1 MDLSRKF
8 QLACVLFAVAL
19 VSARAQST
27 FGTVLGTVTDASGA
41 VISGA
46 KLTLRNV
53 ERGTSATTD
62 SGEQG
67 FFEFLNLAP
76 GRYQVSAERAAFAT
90 QSSTEFILEAR
101 ETRRADF
108 SLSIAP
114 RAEVATVTAR
124 VSVIDTEDGVIADS
138 KNSEQITRLPL
149 NYRATNTLVNSPLYL
164 LSTVPGVQGFFR
176 YSIGGGLPAQ
186 IEISIDG
193 ISAVNVRFNNPDF
206 SMNPSAEMLSEFRV
220 TSVGAGAAFGQMGD
234 VAMVT
239 RGGTNQFHGSL
250 FWYHQNRALD
260 AATYGTLVKQQ
271 KVFNNFGGSFG
282 GPVDLPGIYSGRNKT
297 FFFADYEGLREP
309 QTVLLQANVPTQ
321 AMRLGNLT
329 GVPGAIA
336 VDPRSGAPF
345 PSNQIP
351 DTRISSVARAL
362 LDNYYPL
369 PNVPTPGAVFNYQ
382 RLAPASSRA
391 DGYDVR
397 VDHVISSKQQMFG
410 RWSYKPITYQDPGQ
424 LVPDSVSD
432 QSFRSLVLSH
442 TWAPSAT
449 MSNELRFG
457 WVRSRNLQTFPVSGK
472 EVVNQLGLVGLSLV
486 NTGDRG
492 GFPLFVFEDGTFTN
506 IGYPRPADN
515 ESRTLQFTDTLSW
528 IRGRHTMEFGADMR
542 RVGYRAALNI
552 GSTADFGEFYF
563 SGAAFTGN
571 EFADFLLGLPQSSAY
586 GALGPDINEHGNTVA
601 FFAQDR
607 WRVSRRFTLDLGL
620 RWEVHPPFG
629 ESAGNITN
637 FDHQTGDVIIPDQ
650 TIAPAPIFLASI
662 KACSTTSA
670 SPCTKVLTASQT
682 GLPEGLR
689 RTYYADWSPRVG
701 FAWQPWPDGKTVV
714 RGAIGRYTQTMLG
727 FLAYGATGIHT
738 SDYRTFTNYQGPGQP
753 PLFTFPN
760 VGPPASVL
768 GNVATTSFTD
778 GVDPTLKDPHSWQ
791 WDVTMERELPWS
803 TSLRASY
810 VGVQSAGMP
819 VRVDFNQVPA
829 SPTPYSASR
838 VPFPQWL
845 QLISDEGLGFAN
857 YQGMQLELNHRTR
870 NGIFLQASYVLAKD
884 IGEVGAATAPTLPTE
899 VAQQPL
905 VDRFNQS
912 YDRGNLSGVRRHRF
926 LLTGLVPLP
935 FGRGRW
941 IGSRWNGPEQAVFG
955 GWELSTVTMIQSG
968 PYQTPTTN
976 ANFDRSNTNIIG
988 RGVQAR
994 PDRVGNGNLSNPTQ
1008 GMYYDKSAFVPVPAG
1023 AGRFGNAGAGI
1034 LQGPGTVAIA
1044 AGLSK
1049 SFSLT
1054 ERLRLRMEGTF
1065 TNLPNH
1071 PNFLPPN
1078 VNINNPAFGKLS
1090 SVQSAENSGNRTGQV
1105 GIRLEF

>member
-1 MDLSRKF
+1 MRTGISVLLWAV
-8 QLACVLFAVAL
+8 LAACPLL
-19 VSARAQST
+19 DAQST

-41 VISGA
+41 AIAGA
-46 KLTLRNV
+46 KLTLRNID
-53 ERGTSATTD
+53 RGTSATAD
-62 SGEQG
+62 SSEQG
-67 FFEFLNLAP
+67 FFEFLNLES
-76 GRYQVSAERAAFAT
+76 GRYQVTAERASFAS
-90 QSSTEFILEAR
+90 QSSSEFILEAR

-108 SLSIAP
+108 SLPIAP
-114 RAEVATVTAR
+114 RTEVATVTAR
-124 VSVIDTEDGVIADS
+124 ISMINTENGVIADS

-149 NYRATNTLVNSPLYL
+149 NYRATATLVNSPLYL
-164 LSTVPGVQGFFR
+164 LSTVPGVQGLFR
-176 YSIGGGLPAQ
+176 YSIGGGLPGQ

-193 ISAVNVRFNNPDF
+193 ISAMSVRFNGPDF

-239 RGGTNQFHGSL
+239 RGGTNQLHGGL

-260 AATYGTLVKQQ
+260 AAPYGTQIKPQ

-282 GPVDLPGIYSGRNKT
+282 GPIDLPHIYSGRNRT
-297 FFFADYEGLREP
+297 FFFADYEGLRDP
-309 QTVLLQANVPTQ
+309 ATFLQQYSVPTG
-321 AMRLGNLT
+321 AMHRGDLT

-336 VDPRSGAPF
+336 VDPDTGAPF
-345 PSNQIP
+345 PGNQIP
-351 DTRISSVARAL
+351 ETRISSVARAL

-369 PNVPTPGAVFNYQ
+369 PNVPTPGAAFNYQ
-382 RLAPASSRA
+382 RLAPASSHA
-391 DGYDVR
+391 DGYDIR
-397 VDHVISSKQQMFG
+397 VDHVISSKQQIFG
-410 RWSYKPITYQDPGQ
+410 RWSDKPVTYQSPAQ
-424 LVPDSVSD
+424 LVPDSASD
-432 QSFRSLVLSH
+432 QSFRSMVLSD

-449 MSNELRFG
+449 VSNELRFG

-472 EVVNQLGLVGLSLV
+472 QVVKQLGLVGLSLL

-528 IRGRHTMEFGADMR
+528 IRGRHTMKFGADVR
-542 RVGYRAALNI
+542 HVGYRWPLNI
-552 GSTADFGEFYF
+552 GETADFGEFYF
-563 SGAAFTGN
+563 SGSAFSGN
-571 EFADFLLGLPQSSAY
+571 EFADLLLGLPQSSAY
-586 GALGPDINEHGNTVA
+586 GALGPDINEHGNTAA
-601 FFAQDR
+601 FFAQDS
-607 WRVSRRFTLDLGL
+607 WRVARRLTLDLGL

-629 ESAGNITN
+629 ESAGDITN

-650 TIAPAPIFLASI
+650 TISPAPIFLASI
-662 KACSTTSA
+662 NACQATSA
-670 SPCTKVLTASQT
+670 SPCTKVLTASQA

-753 PLFTFPN
+753 PLFALPD

-768 GNVATTSFTD
+768 GNIATASFTD

-791 WDVTMERELPWS
+791 WDFTIERELPWS

-819 VRVDFNQVPA
+819 VRVNFNQVPA
-829 SPTPYSASR
+829 STTPYSASR

-870 NGIFLQASYVLAKD
+870 NNIFFQASYVLAKD
-884 IGEVGAATAPTLPTE
+884 IGEVGAATASGFPSEL
-899 VAQQPL
+899 AQFL
-905 VDRFNQS
+905 LADRFNTR
-912 YDRGNLSGVRRHRF
+912 YDRGNVSGLRRNRF
-926 LLTGLVPLP
+926 LLTGLIPLP
-935 FGRGRW
+935 FGQGRKF
-941 IGSRWNGPEQAVFG
+941 GSRWNGLEQAVLG
-955 GWELSTVTMIQSG
+955 GWELSTVAMIQSG

-976 ANFDRSNTNIIG
+976 RGFDQSNTNIVGG

-994 PDRVGNGNLSNPTQ
+994 PDRVGNGNLANPTAD
-1008 GMYYDKSAFVPVPAG
+1008 MYYDKSAFVPVPVG

-1034 LQGPGTVAIA
+1034 LRGPGAVAIA
-1044 AGLSK
+1044 AGLAK
-1049 SFSLT
+1049 SFALT
-1054 ERLRLRMEGTF
+1054 ERVRLRMEGTF

-1071 PNFLPPN
+1071 PNFSPPS
-1078 VNINNPAFGKLS
+1078 VNINDRNFGKLTQ
-1090 SVQSAENSGNRTGQV
+1090 VQGAENSGNRTGQV
-1105 GIRLEF
+1105 GVRIEF